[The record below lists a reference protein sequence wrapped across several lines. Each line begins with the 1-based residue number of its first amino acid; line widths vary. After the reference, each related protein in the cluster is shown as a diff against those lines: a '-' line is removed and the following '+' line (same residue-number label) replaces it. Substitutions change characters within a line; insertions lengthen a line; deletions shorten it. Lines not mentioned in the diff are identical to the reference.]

1 MKRAWRVAFVACVVA
16 LVAPACGQEESTDLR
31 VEYLEPVQPDL
42 PEVPQI
48 PPPPHPITYPDSS
61 YSVFGLRHRIRQ
73 TLDTSVT
80 VTGYI
85 VEIYAPPACEEGET
99 CPRPA
104 APHFWI
110 ADTRGET
117 DDIKRLMVVGY
128 AENQNDIEEA
138 IRQGARGQAQA
149 RAEGMTPV
157 PIDLAVGNKVKITG
171 EFSLMSGAGFNS
183 SNGLIEYQ
191 GHETTE
197 TANPS

>member
-16 LVAPACGQEESTDLR
+16 LVLPACSEEEGTDLQ
-31 VEYLEPVQPDL
+31 VEYLDPVQPNL

-61 YSVFGLRHRIRQ
+61 YSVFGVRHKIRT
-73 TLDTSVT
+73 TLDTAVT

-85 VEIYAPPACEEGET
+85 VSIYEPPECEEGET

-110 ADTRGET
+110 ADTANET
-117 DDIKRLMVVGY
+117 DDMKKLMIVGF

-138 IRQGARGQAQA
+138 IRQGEAGQA
-149 RAEGMTPV
+149 RARQEGLTPV
-157 PIDLAVGNKVKITG
+157 PIDLAVGNKVKVTG
-171 EFSLMSGAGFNS
+171 QFAVMSGAGFNS
-183 SNGLIEYQ
+183 STGLIEYQ
-191 GHETTE
+191 GHETLE
-197 TANPS
+197 AANPS